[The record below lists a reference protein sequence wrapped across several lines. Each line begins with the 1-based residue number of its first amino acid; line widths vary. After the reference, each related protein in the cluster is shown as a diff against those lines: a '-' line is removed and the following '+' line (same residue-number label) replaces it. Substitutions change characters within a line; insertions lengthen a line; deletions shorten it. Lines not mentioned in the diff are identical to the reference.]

1 MTRRSL
7 LQMLS
12 VGAGV
17 VAVAAP
23 ARADRIRVLPGG
35 GASET
40 PPGAGATGADLGRFL
55 EGVRIGERRTYGGLT
70 VFWLHGVRGPTPLAI
85 RTLDEARTRGELLV
99 TERVNASVSELT
111 IENRGAV
118 HVLVLAGEILL
129 GGKQNRIVL
138 EDVLVPPRSG
148 PLTLPVYCV
157 EQGRWAGEAKGLAPR
172 EMVAAPKLRSQMLER
187 SDQQRVWAEVQ
198 RYSQGV
204 AAPSAT
210 QSYTAVHDKPEVQAL
225 QKDVETALGG
235 KIAPGAQGAAV
246 FASDSFIGI
255 DLFQD
260 GSLFA
265 REWPK
270 LLRAGT
276 IETYGR
282 RIDGKVDERRMRTHA
297 EDLLK
302 SAAGAMG
309 PVRRGV
315 GVGWLVELRLSRARG
330 LALVAESQVV
340 HAAIL

>member
-1 MTRRSL
+1 
-7 LQMLS
+7 MLS

-35 GASET
+35 GARET

-55 EGVRIGERRTYGGLT
+55 EGVRIRERRTYGGLT
-70 VFWLHGVRGPTPLAI
+70 VFWLHGARGPTPLAI

-99 TERVNASVSELT
+99 TERANASVSELT
-111 IENRGAV
+111 IENRSAV

-138 EDVLVPPRSG
+138 EDVLVPSRSG

-235 KIAPGAQGAAV
+235 TIAPGAQGAAV

-282 RIDGKVDERRMRTHA
+282 RIDGKVDESRMRAHA

-315 GVGWLVELRLSRARG
+315 GGGWLVELRLSRARG
-330 LALVAESQVV
+330 LALVAEGQVV

>member
-7 LQMLS
+7 LQMLG

-17 VAVAAP
+17 AAVATP
-23 ARADRIRVLPGG
+23 ARADRIRVLPGSG
-35 GASET
+35 GAEVPS
-40 PPGAGATGADLGRFL
+40 GAGAIGADLGRFL
-55 EGVRIGERRTYGGLT
+55 EGVKIGERRTYGGLT
-70 VFWLHGVRGPTPLAI
+70 VFWLHGPSGPTSLPI
-85 RTLDEARTRGELLV
+85 RTLDESRTRGELLV
-99 TERVNASVSELT
+99 TERDNASVSELQ
-111 IENRGAV
+111 IENRGPV

-138 EDVLVPPRSG
+138 EDVLLPPRSG
-148 PLTLPVYCV
+148 RLTLPVYCV
-157 EQGRWAGEAKGLAPR
+157 EQGRWAGEAKSFAPR
-172 EMVAAPKLRSQMLER
+172 EMVAAPKLRAHVLER

-198 RYSQGV
+198 RYSQGL

-210 QSYTAVHDKPEVQAL
+210 QSYTAVHDKPEVQAF

-235 KIAPGAQGAAV
+235 KITPGTQGAAV
-246 FASDSFIGI
+246 FVSDGFIGL

-260 GSLFA
+260 RSLFA

-282 RIDGKVDERRMRTHA
+282 RLDGKLDEGRMRAHV

-302 SAAGAMG
+302 SAAVAMG
-309 PVRRGV
+309 SVRRGV
-315 GVGWLVELRLSRARG
+315 GAGWLVELRLSRARG
-330 LALVAESQVV
+330 LGLIAESQVV

>member
-55 EGVRIGERRTYGGLT
+55 EGARIGERRTYGGLT
-70 VFWLHGVRGPTPLAI
+70 VFWLHGARGPTPLAI

-99 TERVNASVSELT
+99 TERANASVSELT
-111 IENRGAV
+111 IENRSAV

-235 KIAPGAQGAAV
+235 KIVPGAQGAAV
-246 FASDSFIGI
+246 FASDSFIGL

-282 RIDGKVDERRMRTHA
+282 RIDGKVDESRMRAHA

>member
-70 VFWLHGVRGPTPLAI
+70 VFWLHGARGPTPLAI

-99 TERVNASVSELT
+99 TERANASVSELT
-111 IENRGAV
+111 IENRSAV

-282 RIDGKVDERRMRTHA
+282 RIDGKVDESRMRAHA

-330 LALVAESQVV
+330 LALVAESQIV

>member
-17 VAVAAP
+17 VSVATP

-35 GASET
+35 GAGEA
-40 PPGAGATGADLGRFL
+40 PPGAGAIGADLGRFL
-55 EGVRIGERRTYGGLT
+55 EGVKIGERRTYGGLT
-70 VFWLHGVRGPTPLAI
+70 VFWLHALGGPTSPI
-85 RTLDEARTRGELLV
+85 RTLDEARTRGELTV
-99 TERVNASVSELT
+99 TERDNASVSELT
-111 IENRGAV
+111 IANRGPV

-157 EQGRWAGEAKGLAPR
+157 EQGRWAGEAKGFAPR
-172 EMVAAPKLRSQMLER
+172 EMLAAPKLRSQVLER
-187 SDQQRVWAEVQ
+187 SDQQRVWAEVH
-198 RYSQGV
+198 RYSQGL

-246 FASDSFIGI
+246 FVSDGFIGL

-282 RIDGKVDERRMRTHA
+282 RIDGKLDEGRMRAHA

-302 SAAGAMG
+302 SAAGATG
-309 PVRRGV
+309 SVRRGV
-315 GVGWLVELRLSRARG
+315 GAGWLVELRLSRARG

>member
-17 VAVAAP
+17 VAAAAP

-35 GASET
+35 GASEA
-40 PPGAGATGADLGRFL
+40 PPGAGAIGADLGRFL
-55 EGVRIGERRTYGGLT
+55 EGVKIGERRTYGGLT
-70 VFWLHGVRGPTPLAI
+70 VFWLHGARGPTPLAI

-99 TERVNASVSELT
+99 TERANASVSELT
-111 IENRGAV
+111 IENRSAV

-157 EQGRWAGEAKGLAPR
+157 ELSRGENPLASPAQR
-172 EMVAAPKLRSQMLER
+172 PWVAAPKLRSQMLER

-235 KIAPGAQGAAV
+235 TIAPGAQGAAV

-282 RIDGKVDERRMRTHA
+282 RIDGKVDESRMRAHA

-302 SAAGAMG
+302 SAAGAIG